1 MKLFLVFSISV
12 LFFSCTRNRRNEN
25 NISHIHQELRFFT
38 IKKFVDGDTFWV
50 DDKTQKGKKIRLIG
64 IDTPENQARF
74 GKPEEFFGDEA
85 SEYTKRI
92 LKNKKVRLE
101 YDKDKYDSFGR
112 TLAYVYLEDGTFLN
126 AKLIEDGYAEVMT
139 VEPNDRYEGIFQ
151 KLEKKANSLKI
162 GIWSK
167 Q

>member
-25 NISHIHQELRFFT
+25 NRNHIHQELRFFT

-74 GKPEEFFGDEA
+74 GKTEEFFGDEA
-85 SEYTKRI
+85 SAYTKRI

-101 YDKDKYDSFGR
+101 YDKYDSFGR
-112 TLAYVYLEDGTFLN
+112 TLAYN
-126 AKLIEDGYAEVMT
+126 
-139 VEPNDRYEGIFQ
+139 
-151 KLEKKANSLKI
+151 
-162 GIWSK
+162 
-167 Q
+167 